1 MKIENSVFL
10 ITGGASGL
18 GAASARALA
27 QRGGKRVIA
36 DLNEATGKALV
47 AELGAGARF
56 VRVDVCNEA
65 EVQQA
70 VDVAVNELGGLH
82 GVINCA
88 GIGVPEKALG
98 REGPQAL
105 SSFMRVINI
114 NLIGSFNVI
123 RLAAWAMSQQAP
135 NADGERG
142 VVINTASVAAFDGQ
156 IGQPAYAASKA
167 GVVGMTLP
175 LAREFARVG
184 IRVVTI
190 APGLFE
196 TPMMAG
202 LPPAAQEALGKS
214 VPFPPR
220 LGRPAEY
227 AQLAVQIVENVMLNG
242 ETIRLDGAL
251 RMAPK

>member
-1 MKIENSVFL
+1 MKIENSVFI

-18 GAASARALA
+18 GAATAQALA
-27 QRGGKRVIA
+27 ARGGKILIA
-36 DLNEATGKALV
+36 DLNEAAGKAL
-47 AELGAGARF
+47 ATELGNGARF
-56 VRVDVCNEA
+56 VRVDVSNEA
-65 EVQQA
+65 QVQEA
-70 VDVAVNELGGLH
+70 VDLAVKEMGGLH

-88 GIGVPEKALG
+88 GIGTPEKALG
-98 REGPQAL
+98 KEGPQAL
-105 SSFMRVINI
+105 ANFQRVINI
-114 NLIGSFNVI
+114 NLTGSFNVI

-175 LAREFARVG
+175 LAREFSRFG
-184 IRVVTI
+184 IRVLTI

-196 TPMMAG
+196 TPMMAS

-220 LGRPAEY
+220 LGRPSEY

>member
-18 GAASARALA
+18 GAATARALA
-27 QRGGKRVIA
+27 ARGGKVVIA
-36 DLNEATGKALV
+36 DLNEATGKALA

-56 VRVDVCNEA
+56 VRVDVCNET
-65 EVQQA
+65 EVQNA
-70 VDVAVNELGGLH
+70 VDVAVKELGGLH
-82 GVINCA
+82 GAINCA
-88 GIGVPEKALG
+88 GVGVPEKALNK
-98 REGPQAL
+98 EGPQAL
-105 SSFMRVINI
+105 ANFQKVINI
-114 NLIGSFNVI
+114 NLNGTFNVI

-135 NADGERG
+135 NSDGERG
-142 VVINTASVAAFDGQ
+142 VLINTASVAAFDGQ

-175 LAREFARVG
+175 LAREFARSG
-184 IRVVTI
+184 IRVLTI

-220 LGRPAEY
+220 LGRPAEF